1 MGLFESESKR
11 RIRERVEAARAD
23 YLWKEE
29 IRSMHAAARDE
40 RREEK
45 ATEREQRRSMERAL
59 AERNRQIESKRKEY
73 ALAEKDAHK
82 DTIIQRTGGSRD
94 VKVLLVHHHQSPDMP
109 VLVLPPHQPDVERA
123 LSYPQAKVDAQP
135 RLANDPKFLEAAKLP
150 HKLSKEVLAE
160 YGGILAKLRDE
171 RWWFELCD
179 SANLT
184 IAKDGKPRPWKGNY
198 AEGTQPVRIINAPSI
213 SGLRVAADG
222 LRIRISPR
230 IGDTAKA
237 WRAKTDLI
245 RAAFKSAGTDA
256 SNLTVTEDKVGGIVL
271 RFNDRDPLEGV
282 IPTTGTWDD
291 DKLRS
296 LLGIDADGHEVW
308 ITWKNSSGM
317 VVGGLAGSGKTASM
331 LPVFAGLEGN
341 AELYIFDGKAQRDL
355 HPLRHICRVYDNSG
369 DYDAPLATLQA
380 LETLRVLR
388 GDALYERLGAP
399 NFWNLSSA
407 KRAELGMKP
416 IFVILDEAQVW
427 FKPSTNKEKA
437 QAQLAIREAAENLIR
452 MGRSAGI
459 VVIITT
465 QRPSAES
472 IPPDVRDNAQL
483 KLSFKVTN
491 AIMATM
497 VLGVAPEGQLDP
509 SAIPSRAKGRFVMD
523 TEGAGMVL
531 GQAGYI
537 DPDDLEGR
545 LKDSVPVADQWTV
558 AERFAGGLRKGMERP
573 NLPAPGAPAPTPTS
587 APSTPTSEVPTRE
600 QFAAMT
606 PEERTSWME
615 AYARAQGFAGAPPAP
630 TAEEPTVPTTTEPE
644 TVPPAVSTKPT
655 TGPKRRVTRGAGG
668 GAL

>member
-29 IRSMHAAARDE
+29 IRSMHAAAREE

-59 AERNRQIESKRKEY
+59 AERNRQLEAKRKEY

-82 DTIIQRTGGSRD
+82 DTIIERTGGSRD
-94 VKVLLVHHHQSPDMP
+94 AKVLLVHHHQSPDMP
-109 VLVLPPHQPDVERA
+109 VLVLPPHHPDVERA
-123 LSYPQAKVDAQP
+123 LSYAQAKVDVQP
-135 RLANDPKFLEAAKLP
+135 GLANDPKFLESAKLP
-150 HKLSKEVLAE
+150 HKLAKEVTAE
-160 YGGILAKLRDE
+160 YGGILTKLRDE

-184 IAKDGKPRPWKGNY
+184 ITKEGKPRPWKGNY

-271 RFNDRDPLEGV
+271 RFNDHDPLEGV
-282 IPTTGTWDD
+282 VPTTGQWDD

-296 LLGIDADGHEVW
+296 LLGIDADGREVW
-308 ITWKNSSGM
+308 ITWKNASGM

-369 DYDAPLATLQA
+369 DYDAPLETLQA

-427 FKPSTNKEKA
+427 FKPSSNKEKA
-437 QAQLAIREAAENLIR
+437 AAQLAIREAAENLIR

-483 KLSFKVTN
+483 KISFKVTN

-497 VLGVAPEGQLDP
+497 ILGVAPEGQLDP
-509 SAIPSRAKGRFVMD
+509 SAIPTRAKGRFVMD

-537 DPDDLEGR
+537 DPDDLEEM
-545 LKDSVPVADQWTV
+545 LKDSEPVADQWSV

-573 NLPAPGAPAPTPTS
+573 SLAYPQDNAPTTPPSALAAPTP
-587 APSTPTSEVPTRE
+587 E
-600 QFAAMT
+600 QVAAMT
-606 PEERTSWME
+606 AEEREAWMLE
-615 AYARAQGFAGAPPAP
+615 FARAQGFAGAPTPDPEPAVETASVEPDPEPP
-630 TAEEPTVPTTTEPE
+630 TEEPSMSKS
-644 TVPPAVSTKPT
+644 AAS
-655 TGPKRRVTRGAGG
+655 KRRVTSGTGG
-668 GAL
+668 GEL